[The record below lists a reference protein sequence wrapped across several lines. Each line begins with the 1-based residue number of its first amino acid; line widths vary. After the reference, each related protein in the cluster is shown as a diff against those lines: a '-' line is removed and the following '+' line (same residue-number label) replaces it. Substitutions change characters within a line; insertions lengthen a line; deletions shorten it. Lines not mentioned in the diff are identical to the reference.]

1 VSTTYI
7 ATIGSFLFLL
17 ILWTAVAVRHLR
29 LLKKNLAADWE
40 FVDEKIRKRS
50 DVLPFL
56 MEVVGKKPEGL
67 IRARDEARRVYF
79 AGGDKVEKEHDLSE
93 AIGGFL
99 KEAEKNPELLKNS
112 YFLEERKEIEDLNR
126 DIENRAKQY
135 NETVRRF
142 NSERRFFL
150 LVPFSLIMKVRQA
163 LIFEFEK

>member
-1 VSTTYI
+1 MSTTYI

-17 ILWTAVAVRHLR
+17 ILWTAVAVRHLK

-50 DVLPFL
+50 DVIPFL
-56 MEVVGKKPEGL
+56 AEIVGKKPEGL
-67 IRARDEARRVYF
+67 IMVRDEARRIYF
-79 AGGDKVEKEHDLSE
+79 ANGEKTEKEHDLSKE
-93 AIGGFL
+93 IGNFL

-112 YFLEERKEIEDLNR
+112 YFLEGKKEIEDLNR

-142 NSERRFFL
+142 NSERKFFL
-150 LVPFSLIMKVRQA
+150 LVPFALVMKVRQA

>member
-1 VSTTYI
+1 MNVTYI
-7 ATIGSFLFLL
+7 ATIGAFLFLI
-17 ILWTAVAVRHLR
+17 ILWTVVAVRHLK

-56 MEVVGKKPEGL
+56 MEVVGKRPEGL
-67 IRARDEARRVYF
+67 IKARDEARRVYF
-79 AGGDKVEKEHDLSE
+79 VSGEKTEKEHELSKTLE
-93 AIGGFL
+93 SFL
-99 KEAEKNPELLKNS
+99 KEASLNSELLKNS
-112 YFLEERKEIEDLNR
+112 YFLEVRNEIEDLNR

-142 NSERRFFL
+142 NSEVKFFL
-150 LVPFSLIMKVRQA
+150 LAPFALVMRVHQV

>member
-1 VSTTYI
+1 VSTAYI

-17 ILWTAVAVRHLR
+17 ILWTAVAVRHLK

-50 DVLPFL
+50 DVIPFL
-56 MEVVGKKPEGL
+56 MEIVGKKPDDL

-79 AGGDKVEKEHDLSE
+79 SGGDKVEKEHNLSKE
-93 AIGGFL
+93 IGGFL

-112 YFLEERKEIEDLNR
+112 YFLEGRKEIEDLNR

-142 NSERRFFL
+142 NSERKFFL
-150 LVPFSLIMKVRQA
+150 LVPFSLIMKVHQA